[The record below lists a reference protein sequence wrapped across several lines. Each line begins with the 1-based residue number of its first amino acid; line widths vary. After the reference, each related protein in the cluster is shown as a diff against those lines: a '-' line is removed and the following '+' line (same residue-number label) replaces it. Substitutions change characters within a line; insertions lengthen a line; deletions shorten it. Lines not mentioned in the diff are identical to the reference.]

1 MRTRFTFRQ
10 LEYFVAVGEAGSIV
24 HASER
29 INVSS
34 PTISA
39 AIADL
44 ESVFDIQL
52 FVRQHAQGL
61 ILTPGGRRFFNR
73 VKTLLAD
80 VGSLHELASDIAE
93 QVRGPITLGCLV
105 TLSPFVLPE
114 LRRGFEQANPQVSV
128 SQVEANQADLF
139 AKLRRAE
146 IDAAI
151 TYDLELPPDLSF
163 EPLVELPP
171 YALFKPDHPMAN
183 RRSVSLEAL
192 SRLPLVLL
200 DLPLSREYFL
210 SLFQNRDLRPRIVE
224 RTPHIMMVRS
234 MVANG
239 FGFGLLNIPSLN
251 EKAPDG
257 KTLRYVPLSGKHR
270 PMVLGLATVRSER
283 KSRVLAEFEKH
294 CRNSIHTRHVP
305 GMAILKSRK
314 TGVK

>member
-1 MRTRFTFRQ
+1 LRTRFTFRQ
-10 LEYFVAVGEAGSIV
+10 LEYFVAVGEAGGI
-24 HASER
+24 ARAAER
-29 INVSS
+29 ISVSS

-44 ESVFDIQL
+44 ENEFDIQL

-61 ILTPGGRRFFNR
+61 TLTPGGRRFLNR
-73 VKTLLAD
+73 VKSLLAD
-80 VGSLHELASDIAE
+80 AGSLHELASDIAE

-114 LRRGFEQANPQVSV
+114 LRRSFEQANPEVAV
-128 SQVEANQADLF
+128 SQVEAHQAGLF
-139 AKLRRAE
+139 NMLRRAE

-151 TYDLELPPDLSF
+151 TYDLELPSDLSF
-163 EPLVELPP
+163 ESLVELPP
-171 YALFKPDHPMAN
+171 YALFHPDHPMAR

-192 SRLPLVLL
+192 AKLPLVLL

-210 SLFQNRDLRPRIVE
+210 SLFQNRDLRPSIAE
-224 RTPHIMMVRS
+224 RTSHIMMVRS

-239 FGFGLLNIPSLN
+239 FGYGLLNIPSLN

-257 KTLRYVPLSGKHR
+257 KTLRYVPLSGKNR

-283 KSRVLAEFEKH
+283 KSRVLTEFENH
-294 CRNSIHTRHVP
+294 CRTTIRAGHVP
-305 GMAILKSRK
+305 GMALLKAGK
-314 TGVK
+314 TV